1 MYIPKDQ
8 KWSLKVDKGQ
18 SLSVIKADFA
28 AIESRI
34 PKFVPNKYNH
44 LLTQELKEGVDV
56 HDKWCEWLMSHYVSK
71 EELGIV
77 DSGRNQNTV
86 YHNKR
91 SEEVLFYTD
100 EGKVY
105 QVDTLSGRS
114 HLIDKLI
121 RGQNMGVAS
130 SGSMYTDI
138 KANIFDEDRSAP
150 VEGFGYLQIHGEHV
164 YRMMFTFKSAIAEGC
179 QVDVRVF
186 TRLPNQSQD
195 WFKIQVMFAARR
207 KVHGTDA

>member
-18 SLSVIKADFA
+18 KAKLLHVDFSK
-28 AIESRI
+28 IESSYQVH
-34 PKFVPNKYNH
+34 KDWADYM
-44 LLTQELKEGVDV
+44 LTQWKPLKGLEDV
-56 HDKWCEWLMSHYVSK
+56 RD
-71 EELGIV
+71 
-77 DSGRNQNTV
+77 QNTV
-86 YHNKR
+86 YFNHR

-100 EGKVY
+100 EGKIY

-138 KANIFDEDRSAP
+138 QANIFDEDRSAP
-150 VEGFGYLQIHGEHV
+150 VTGFGYLQIHGEHV
-164 YRMMFTFKSAIAEGC
+164 YRMMFTFKSAIGEGC